1 MHLSQLDPQQ
11 ADRFRS
17 SHSLFYDLPD
27 GRTLLM
33 LSGLVDVELKSPGWT
48 NESAEVPPYRHEL
61 QVDLQLPAGFLA
73 AGQLFRIEQSLPS
86 VGLGSLSGV
95 ANVFWGIQ
103 QVSLAV
109 NAPIDQNVRLLLDLE
124 VARTGETL
132 KGVSYAITLLGSRY

>member
-48 NESAEVPPYRHEL
+48 NESVEVPPYRHEL

>member
-48 NESAEVPPYRHEL
+48 NESVEVPPYRHEL
-61 QVDLQLPAGFLA
+61 QVDLLLPAGFLA

>member
-17 SHSLFYDLPD
+17 PHSLFYDLPD

-33 LSGLVDVELKSPGWT
+33 LSGLVDVDLQSPGWT
-48 NESAEVPPYRHEL
+48 NESAEVPPYQHEL
-61 QVDLQLPAGFLA
+61 QIDLQLPAGFLA
-73 AGQLFRIEQSLPS
+73 AGQLFSIEQSLPS
-86 VGLGSLSGV
+86 VGLASLSGV

-109 NAPIDQNVRLLLDLE
+109 NEPIDQIVRLLLDLE

-132 KGVSYAITLLGSRY
+132 KGVSYAITLLGRRC

>member
-17 SHSLFYDLPD
+17 AHSLFYDLAD

-33 LSGLVDVELKSPGWT
+33 LSGLVDIDLRAPGYST
-48 NESAEVPPYRHEL
+48 ETAEAPPYRHDL

-73 AGQLFRIEQSLPS
+73 AGQHFVIEQSLPS
-86 VGLGSLSGV
+86 LGLASLAGV

-103 QVSLAV
+103 DVSLAADEPV
-109 NAPIDQNVRLLLDLE
+109 TQLVKLKAALE
-124 VARTGETL
+124 VARSGEML
-132 KGVSYAITLLGSRY
+132 KGVSYAITLLGRRG

>member
-103 QVSLAV
+103 QVSLVV